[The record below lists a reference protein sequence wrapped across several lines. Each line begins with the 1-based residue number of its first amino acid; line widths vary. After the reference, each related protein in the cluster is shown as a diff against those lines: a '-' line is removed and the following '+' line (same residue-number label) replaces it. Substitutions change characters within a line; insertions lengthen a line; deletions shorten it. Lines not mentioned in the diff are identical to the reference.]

1 MEGPDRGPGKY
12 ISATDF
18 WVDTERG
25 VVEILSY
32 YNKKIY
38 SYSLDGRF
46 IGDRNGINACSFIK
60 RSNGNYWLC
69 KGVTA
74 DEQIGNEQIYE
85 VDKQN
90 KVIRKYLP
98 LAHTLHAGIP
108 EKSFSVGDDQSV
120 LYFSHFD
127 NQVYRI
133 LPDTIRTFF
142 EFDFGSLAYPQD
154 LFGRPMAEV
163 MHVMTEE
170 DHLSVDKCL
179 ENSEYVYFFII
190 QTGKH
195 YKYYHLLYHK
205 DSGKILCKGLER
217 TSWEYELLR
226 GAKALTETNELIF
239 LVNPENYNEA
249 LNRKNTL
256 FCQKGEKLQ
265 DPDGTNNLLLK
276 MKFRNGLFL

>member
-1 MEGPDRGPGKY
+1 M
-12 ISATDF
+12 
-18 WVDTERG
+18 DTERG

-154 LFGRPMAEV
+154 LLGRPMAEV
-163 MHVMTEE
+163 MHV
-170 DHLSVDKCL
+170 
-179 ENSEYVYFFII
+179 
-190 QTGKH
+190 
-195 YKYYHLLYHK
+195 
-205 DSGKILCKGLER
+205 
-217 TSWEYELLR
+217 
-226 GAKALTETNELIF
+226 
-239 LVNPENYNEA
+239 
-249 LNRKNTL
+249 
-256 FCQKGEKLQ
+256 
-265 DPDGTNNLLLK
+265 
-276 MKFRNGLFL
+276 

>member
-1 MEGPDRGPGKY
+1 M
-12 ISATDF
+12 
-18 WVDTERG
+18 DTERG

-120 LYFSHFD
+120 LYFLILIIRFTGF
-127 NQVYRI
+127 YRI
-133 LPDTIRTFF
+133 PSGHFL
-142 EFDFGSLAYPQD
+142 SL
-154 LFGRPMAEV
+154 
-163 MHVMTEE
+163 
-170 DHLSVDKCL
+170 
-179 ENSEYVYFFII
+179 
-190 QTGKH
+190 
-195 YKYYHLLYHK
+195 
-205 DSGKILCKGLER
+205 ILDRWLI
-217 TSWEYELLR
+217 LR
-226 GAKALTETNELIF
+226 IYLDVLW
-239 LVNPENYNEA
+239 
-249 LNRKNTL
+249 
-256 FCQKGEKLQ
+256 
-265 DPDGTNNLLLK
+265 LK
-276 MKFRNGLFL
+276 